1 MIENKIFID
10 RARYLQKPV
19 PSDAAIEAALANYN
33 ETAITQS
40 WREKITISVW
50 DGVSNINAATPEY
63 IRESNPW
70 ADKVYMLL
78 IDGQIT
84 YLQTHEPFVSG
95 VVPITAETLASISN
109 NHANDI
115 ASNLAKNEIIGSVMI
130 DLGLDN

>member
-19 PSDAAIEAALANYN
+19 PSDAAIEAALANYD
-33 ETAITQS
+33 EAAITQS
-40 WREKITISVW
+40 WRDRITIQVW

-78 IDGQIT
+78 VDGQIT

-95 VVPITAETLASISN
+95 VVPITAETLNSISN
-109 NHANDI
+109 THANDI
-115 ASNLAKNEIIGSVMI
+115 ASNLAKNEIITAVLA
-130 DLGLDN
+130 DLGLTD

>member
-1 MIENKIFID
+1 MIQNQIFID

-19 PSDAAIEAALANYN
+19 PSDAAIEAALANYD
-33 ETAITQS
+33 EAAITQS
-40 WREKITISVW
+40 WKDRITIQVW

-95 VVPITAETLASISN
+95 VVPITDGTLTAISN

-115 ASNLAKNEIIGSVMI
+115 ASNLAKNEIIRSVMI
-130 DLGLDN
+130 DLGLED